1 MVLHHTFDP
10 DHVVPD
16 SNRFTKRDDMLIVDC
31 LFNEDD
37 GLLRCERNY
46 ISQSTM
52 LKWIDAKVIPA
63 VHVISIN
70 KSIIL
75 IYCNYF

>member
-37 GLLRCERNY
+37 GLLRCERNDTA
-46 ISQSTM
+46 QSTM

-63 VHVISIN
+63 T
-70 KSIIL
+70 
-75 IYCNYF
+75 